1 MKLKFKEILMER
13 YEKKYIDI
21 LILVI
26 LCFVII
32 GIKNLFIRDLNFKL
46 YLFAIIVIPIIIV
59 NMIRSIRWHKNKINR
74 S

>member
-1 MKLKFKEILMER
+1 LKLKFKEILMER